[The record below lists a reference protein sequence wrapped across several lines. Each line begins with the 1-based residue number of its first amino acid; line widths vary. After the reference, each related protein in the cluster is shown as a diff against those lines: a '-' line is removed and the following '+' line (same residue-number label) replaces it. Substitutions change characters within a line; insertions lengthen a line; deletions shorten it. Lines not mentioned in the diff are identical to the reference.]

1 MALVAQEIP
10 KVGLVMEAVKVV
22 RWLKNV
28 GDTVRLGEP
37 LVEVETE
44 KSMVEI
50 EATASGRLMQILVQV
65 DQEATVGDRLAWI
78 ETGEAQPAA
87 AAAKQPPIKESD
99 VARQR
104 PSSPTPPPSTP
115 PSMSPSPTASGAR
128 AGERVRSSP
137 VARKLAA
144 ERGLDIGAIAGTGPD
159 GRVQLEDVKRA
170 IETPANNATSIPVA
184 RSPAA
189 PSPVA
194 GLQRLS
200 PMRRALARAM
210 TLSNATIPQFTVER
224 SVDWTEVQALRA
236 EFTARLAP
244 GAPRLSVTDF
254 LLQAV
259 ARALIEFSALNA
271 TFSGDP
277 ESPDAGVLPASGAH
291 IGLVLAVDN
300 GLLVP
305 VIHHVERLGLAELAR
320 RRVDCVE
327 RGIKGRL
334 KREEV
339 DGATFSISNLG
350 AQGPDR
356 FTAIINPPQSAILAV
371 GRQRDCVVV
380 RDARVVIRPQSVL
393 TLTVDHRIAD
403 GRLASEFLAR
413 LVGILEAR
421 DWRLD

>member
-1 MALVAQEIP
+1 VALVAQEIP
-10 KVGLVMEAVKVV
+10 KVGLVMEAVKIV

-28 GDTVRLGEP
+28 GDTVTLGEP

-44 KSMVEI
+44 KSMIEI
-50 EATASGRLMQILVQV
+50 EATSSGRLVQILLQPE
-65 DQEATVGDRLAWI
+65 QEATVGDRIAWI
-78 ETGEAQPAA
+78 ETGGSQPAA
-87 AAAKQPPIKESD
+87 AAAAAAPIKESE
-99 VARQR
+99 VA
-104 PSSPTPPPSTP
+104 PPPPGSPAPTRPPST
-115 PSMSPSPTASGAR
+115 AFDAR
-128 AGERVRSSP
+128 GGERIRSSP

-144 ERGLDIGAIAGTGPD
+144 ERGVDLGTIAGTGPG
-159 GRVQLEDVKRA
+159 GRVQLEDVRRA
-170 IETPANNATSIPVA
+170 IDMPGSNAARGSPIP
-184 RSPAA
+184 P
-189 PSPVA
+189 
-194 GLQRLS
+194 LQALS

-210 TLSNATIPQFTVER
+210 TLSNATVPQFTVER
-224 SVDWTEVQALRA
+224 SVDLGVLQVLRA
-236 EFTARLAP
+236 EFSGRLPA
-244 GAPRLSVTDF
+244 GAARLSVTDF

-259 ARALIEFSALNA
+259 ARTLIEFPALNA

-277 ESPDAGVLPASGAH
+277 DSPDAGVLVASGAH

-305 VIHHVERLGLAELAR
+305 VIHHAERLGLAELAR
-320 RRVDCVE
+320 RRIDA
-327 RGIKGRL
+327 
-334 KREEV
+334 V

-380 RDARVVIRPQSVL
+380 RDGEIVIRPLSVL

-403 GRLASEFLAR
+403 GRLASEFLVR
-413 LVGILEAR
+413 LVALLEGR

>member
-1 MALVAQEIP
+1 VALVAQEIP
-10 KVGLVMEAVKVV
+10 KVGLVMEAVKIV

-28 GDTVRLGEP
+28 GDTVTLGEP

-87 AAAKQPPIKESD
+87 ARADQPPIKES
-99 VARQR
+99 APPR
-104 PSSPTPPPSTP
+104 PRSLPPTPPPLTP
-115 PSMSPSPTASGAR
+115 AVPATFETR
-128 AGERVRSSP
+128 AGERIRSSP

-144 ERGLDIGAIAGTGPD
+144 ESGLDLGAIAGTGPG
-159 GRVQLEDVKRA
+159 GRVQLDDVRRA
-170 IETPANNATSIPVA
+170 IETPAKNVAPV
-184 RSPAA
+184 P
-189 PSPVA
+189 
-194 GLQRLS
+194 GLQGLS

-224 SVDWTEVQALRA
+224 SVDWSVLQALRA
-236 EFTARLAP
+236 EFSARLAP

-259 ARALIEFSALNA
+259 ARMLIEFPALNA
-271 TFSGDP
+271 TFCGDP
-277 ESPDAGVLPASGAH
+277 ESAAAGVLPASGAH
-291 IGLVLAVDN
+291 IGLVLAVEN

-327 RGIKGRL
+327 RGLKGRL

-371 GRQRDCVVV
+371 GRQRDCVVG
-380 RDARVVIRPQSVL
+380 RDGEIVIRPLSVL

-413 LVGILEAR
+413 LIGIIEGR